1 MDQQRLV
8 LCNVLPSNINAR
20 DHPISRIFPLL
31 LPPADH
37 LFILPI
43 HSSIASGQL
52 DASRDNLAVAKQI
65 LALRVQQ
72 AHMHGYANYAEY
84 ATADTMAGSPDKVM
98 ELLEVSYS

>member
-1 MDQQRLV
+1 M
-8 LCNVLPSNINAR
+8 LCQASNINAL
-20 DHPISRIFPLL
+20 DHPNSLISPLFPP
-31 LPPADH
+31 LPSSSDH
-37 LFILPI
+37 LLIFPI

>member
-1 MDQQRLV
+1 M
-8 LCNVLPSNINAR
+8 LCQASNINAL
-20 DHPISRIFPLL
+20 DHPNSLIFPLFPA
-31 LPPADH
+31 LPPSSSDH
-37 LFILPI
+37 LPIFPI